1 MKLTK
6 VKIAIAAAIIV
17 PSSAFAYQASQTIEP
32 EPIKVVKQEKK
43 EVKVD
48 EPDVAPIEVEG
59 TVATP
64 VEVDSNE
71 PVPTPAPVPDEN
83 PAPEGWIVGNFP
95 DGVERCRVMHVIV
108 GAFGEDR
115 WQNILNGGEIT
126 PGVPKA
132 HNTMYRNASNG
143 QYTCFVY

>member
-6 VKIAIAAAIIV
+6 VKIAIATAILI
-17 PSSAFAYQASQTIEP
+17 PSSAFAYRASQPVEP
-32 EPIKVVKQEKK
+32 EPVKVVEQEKK
-43 EVKVD
+43 EIKVE
-48 EPDVAPIEVEG
+48 EPETIPVVVEEAV
-59 TVATP
+59 TEP
-64 VEVDSNE
+64 VETEDAE
-71 PVPTPAPVPDEN
+71 PVPAPAPVPAEN
-83 PAPEGWIVGNFP
+83 PAPEGWVVGSFP

-108 GAFGEDR
+108 GAFGEER